1 MVLTK
6 VGVVP
11 PGAGGARLEL
21 VDERAARR
29 HRLLRD
35 VRNSVH
41 CVGDVHAVPVDS
53 RRLDERV
60 LQRDPDKLSFPHSD
74 FGPRH
79 APVVGQR
86 VYRFPGCELPPN
98 LSRFEYNLSRR
109 RTRTAPA
116 NGE

>member
-29 HRLLRD
+29 HRLL
-35 VRNSVH
+35 
-41 CVGDVHAVPVDS
+41 
-53 RRLDERV
+53 
-60 LQRDPDKLSFPHSD
+60 
-74 FGPRH
+74 
-79 APVVGQR
+79 